1 MLQVYTT
8 LHATPDIVVRPEKIL
23 DIDCEKM
30 AAILPNSSE
39 KCIEFSD
46 VT

>member
-8 LHATPDIVVRPEKIL
+8 LHATPDIVMRPEEIL

-30 AAILPNSSE
+30 AAIYQVQAKNVVNFLMWP
-39 KCIEFSD
+39 
-46 VT
+46 